1 MGTPTHWDTP
11 PDEVVAAA
19 AASASPRGD
28 DVLTLPADEV
38 RNRSLA
44 GVFFLTFSSVINL
57 IVGFGASLVLARLL
71 TPEDFGI
78 VAIGTT
84 ATLLA
89 QALADGGLGAAMV
102 RRPEPPTPPGAAH
115 DERHPARARARALPA
130 GGRGAALEFGR
141 AGAVTAVMVL
151 SLPIMT
157 LQTPGRITLS
167 RSMRFD
173 RQAAADTAS
182 QVISLVLTVAAVVLG
197 AGVWGLAAGA
207 VVKAIVA
214 TVMINRLSNG
224 FHWPS
229 LRGWRGFGPVL
240 LFGVKFQ
247 ASFYTFL
254 GREQGLNVLLAA
266 SAGVGPLG
274 IWTFTN
280 RIFQLP
286 SLAFNTL
293 YVVGFPAMSNILAR
307 GEEIGPILLRMV
319 RRAAIVGTFIFGTFA
334 AASPKLIPAV
344 FGEQWR
350 DVASIIPFCCLST
363 VMLGSIA
370 VAASSYLPAVGR
382 PGIVAIASACL
393 GVIWLGVTAAFLPSI
408 GVAAIG
414 IGNLAGAVVEA
425 VVLNAATKRSSG
437 VAPYRSLM
445 LPLAVAL
452 LSGAIGWLVCTEGPD
467 GFFTA
472 VGAAALTFGLA
483 ALGLW
488 IVCRKDLA
496 DTVGLARGSLRTA
509 VPRLR
514 RPSAQAA

>member
-1 MGTPTHWDTP
+1 MATPKHWDTP
-11 PDEVVAAA
+11 PDEIAAV
-19 AASASPRGD
+19 PPPHGD
-28 DVLTLPADEV
+28 DVLTLAPDEV
-38 RNRSLA
+38 KSRSLA

-71 TPEDFGI
+71 TPADFGV
-78 VAIGTT
+78 VAVGTT

-102 RRPEPPTPPGAAH
+102 RRREPPTRQELRTMNGIQLVLALAVCVPVAAI
-115 DERHPARARARALPA
+115 ALL
-130 GGRGAALEFGR
+130 GFGR
-141 AGAVTAVMVL
+141 AGAITAVMIL

-173 RQAAADTAS
+173 RQAAAETSS
-182 QVISLVLTVAAVVLG
+182 QVISLVLTVAAVVAG

-207 VVKAIVA
+207 VIKAVLL
-214 TVMINRLSNG
+214 TLMINRLSGG
-224 FHWPS
+224 FHRPS
-229 LRGWRGFGPVL
+229 LKGWRGFGPVL

-266 SAGVGPLG
+266 TAGVGPLG

-307 GEEIGPILLRMV
+307 GQEIGPILLRMV

-350 DVASIIPFCCLST
+350 DVAAIIPFCCLST

-370 VAASSYLPAVGR
+370 VAASSYLPAIGR

-425 VVLNAATKRSSG
+425 IVLNAATKRAAG
-437 VAPYRSLM
+437 VSLYRPLV
-445 LPLAVAL
+445 LPLTVAI
-452 LSGAIGWLVCTEGPD
+452 LSGGIGWLVCTEGPD

-472 VGAAALTFGLA
+472 VGAAALTFVLA

-488 IVCRKDLA
+488 TVCRRDLA
-496 DTVGLARGSLRTA
+496 DTAGLALGSLRTA
-509 VPRLR
+509 LPRLR

>member
-1 MGTPTHWDTP
+1 MNG
-11 PDEVVAAA
+11 
-19 AASASPRGD
+19 
-28 DVLTLPADEV
+28 
-38 RNRSLA
+38 
-44 GVFFLTFSSVINL
+44 IQ
-57 IVGFGASLVLARLL
+57 LVLALAICL
-71 TPEDFGI
+71 P
-78 VAIGTT
+78 VA
-84 ATLLA
+84 
-89 QALADGGLGAAMV
+89 AL
-102 RRPEPPTPPGAAH
+102 
-115 DERHPARARARALPA
+115 
-130 GGRGAALEFGR
+130 AALEFGH

-173 RQAAADTAS
+173 RQAVADTGS
-182 QVISLVLTVAAVVLG
+182 SVISLVATVVAVVLG

-207 VVKAIVA
+207 VIKAVVA
-214 TVMINRLSNG
+214 TLMINLLAGG
-224 FHWPS
+224 FHRPS

-254 GREQGLNVLLAA
+254 GREQGLNALLAV

-293 YVVGFPAMSNILAR
+293 YTVGFPAMSNILAR
-307 GEEIGPILLRMV
+307 GQEIGPILLRMV

-414 IGNLAGAVVEA
+414 IGNLVGAVVEA
-425 VVLNAATKRSSG
+425 IVLNAATKRSSG
-437 VAPYRSLM
+437 VTLFRPLV

-452 LSGAIGWLVCTEGPD
+452 LSGGIGWVVCSEGPD
-467 GFFTA
+467 GFLTA

-496 DTVGLARGSLRTA
+496 DTAGLALGSLRSA
-509 VPRLR
+509 MPRLR
-514 RPSAQAA
+514 RASAQAA